1 MRRILLILTIV
12 LAFSSAALSSAAL
25 SSAAMAQTGGQ
36 FCLRAYEDRN
46 GSGTFD
52 SGEPFITR
60 GVSANLLN
68 AENVVVASAL
78 MDDSPNAAQ
87 GVICF
92 QFLTPSQYSLTVTSA
107 DFTAT
112 TPDTFTASIGAG
124 TLPTVVEYGAQR
136 MAVEPMVTPTNR
148 DIVPADQRDL
158 VQRLVL
164 SGLGTLLVVA
174 GMIVLGVFI
183 YLVGFRSR
191 AVATPERPP
200 TTGSMPKVQITDTAE
215 VKKTQL

>member
-1 MRRILLILTIV
+1 MRRVLLILTI
-12 LAFSSAALSSAAL
+12 ALAL

-46 GSGTFD
+46 GNSQFD

-60 GVSANLLN
+60 GVSADLLN
-68 AENVVVASAL
+68 GENVVVASAL

-92 QFLTPSQYSLTVTSA
+92 QFLTPGQYSLTVTSA

-112 TPDTFTASIGAG
+112 TPDTFTASIGDG

-136 MAVEPMVTPTNR
+136 A
-148 DIVPADQRDL
+148 
-158 VQRLVL
+158 
-164 SGLGTLLVVA
+164 
-174 GMIVLGVFI
+174 
-183 YLVGFRSR
+183 
-191 AVATPERPP
+191 AVA
-200 TTGSMPKVQITDTAE
+200 
-215 VKKTQL
+215 

>member
-1 MRRILLILTIV
+1 MLIITLIV
-12 LAFSSAALSSAAL
+12 SG
-25 SSAAMAQTGGQ
+25 AAMAQTGGQ

-46 GSGTFD
+46 GNSEFD

-68 AENVVVASAL
+68 AENIIVASAL

-92 QFLTPSQYSLTVTSA
+92 QFLTPGQYSLTVTSA

-112 TPDTFTASIGAG
+112 TPDTFTASIGEG
-124 TLPTVVEYGAQR
+124 TLPTVVEFGAQR
-136 MAVEPMVTPTNR
+136 MAVEPVTTPTNR
-148 DIVPADQRDL
+148 DIVPADQRDML
-158 VQRLVL
+158 QRIVL
-164 SGLGTLLVVA
+164 SGLGSLLVVA

-183 YLVGFRSR
+183 YLVAFRNR
-191 AVATPERPP
+191 AAAPVAERTPI
-200 TTGSMPKVQITDTAE
+200 TGSIPTVKITDTAE
-215 VKKTQL
+215 IKKH

>member
-1 MRRILLILTIV
+1 MRRVLFILTIV
-12 LAFSSAALSSAAL
+12 LAL

-46 GSGTFD
+46 GNSQFD

-60 GVSANLLN
+60 GVSADLLN
-68 AENVVVASAL
+68 GENIVVASAL

-92 QFLTPSQYSLTVTSA
+92 QFLTPDQYSLTVTSA

-112 TPDTFTASIGAG
+112 TPDTFTASIGDG

-136 MAVEPMVTPTNR
+136 MA
-148 DIVPADQRDL
+148 IAPAATSTSREILPVDQRNVL
-158 VQRLVL
+158 QRIVL
-164 SGLGTLLVVA
+164 SGLGSLLVVA

-183 YLVGFRSR
+183 YLIAFRNRR
-191 AVATPERPP
+191 ATIPVPTRTP
-200 TTGSMPKVQITDTAE
+200 TTGSIPTVKMTDTAE
-215 VKKTQL
+215 IEKN

>member
-1 MRRILLILTIV
+1 MRRVLFILIIAF
-12 LAFSSAALSSAAL
+12 AFSSMAA
-25 SSAAMAQTGGQ
+25 AQTGSQ

-46 GSGTFD
+46 GNSQFD
-52 SGEPFITR
+52 SSEPFITR
-60 GVSANLLN
+60 GVSVNLLN
-68 AENVVVASAL
+68 AENIIVASAL

-92 QFLTPSQYSLTVTSA
+92 QFLTTGQYSLTVTSA

-112 TPDTFTASIGAG
+112 TPDTFTASIGEG

-136 MAVEPMVTPTNR
+136 SAVEPVVTPSSSE
-148 DIVPADQRDL
+148 ILPADQRDML
-158 VQRLVL
+158 QRIVL

-183 YLVGFRSR
+183 YLIAFRNR
-191 AVATPERPP
+191 AAPAPERTP
-200 TTGSMPKVQITDTAE
+200 TTGSIPPVKMTDTAE
-215 VKKTQL
+215 IKKI

>member
-1 MRRILLILTIV
+1 MHRVLFIV
-12 LAFSSAALSSAAL
+12 AAALVL

-36 FCLRAYEDRN
+36 FCLRAYEDR
-46 GSGTFD
+46 SGNSQFD

-68 AENVVVASAL
+68 AENVIVASAL

-92 QFLTPSQYSLTVTSA
+92 QFLMPGQYSLTVTSA

-112 TPDTFTASIGAG
+112 TPDTFTASIGEG

-136 MAVEPMVTPTNR
+136 SAVEPVVTPASSE
-148 DIVPADQRDL
+148 ILPADQRDIL
-158 VQRLVL
+158 QRIVL
-164 SGLGTLLVVA
+164 SGLGSLLVVA

-183 YLVGFRSR
+183 YLVGFRNR
-191 AVATPERPP
+191 PAPERTP
-200 TTGSMPKVQITDTAE
+200 TTGSIPTVTITDTAE
-215 VKKTQL
+215 IKKN